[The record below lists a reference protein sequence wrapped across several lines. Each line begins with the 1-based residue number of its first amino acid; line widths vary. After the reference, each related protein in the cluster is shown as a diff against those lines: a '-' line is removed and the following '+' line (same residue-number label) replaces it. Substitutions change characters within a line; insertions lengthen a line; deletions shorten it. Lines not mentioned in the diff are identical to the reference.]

1 MAKPAKINPETGE
14 KNPVPD
20 NLKAHC
26 FKSGTEWKGNAKGMV
41 KGYKHKLRKTAEALK
56 HFEAQSPADVFIYI
70 RDTAL
75 ANGDLSL
82 AMNANKELS
91 KFVESTADAKESGK
105 PLKSAVDEMTDRELK
120 SKLKKFKIA

>member
-1 MAKPAKINPETGE
+1 MTAKINPETGE

-20 NLKAHC
+20 NLKAHT
-26 FKSGTEWKGNAKGMV
+26 FKSGSEWTGNALGNHKGT
-41 KGYKHKLRKTAEALK
+41 KHKLRKTAEALV

-75 ANGDLSL
+75 ANGDLAL

-91 KFVESTADAKESGK
+91 KFVESTADAKETNK
-105 PLKSAVDEMTDRELK
+105 VKESAIPEMTAKELK
-120 SKLKKFKIA
+120 AKLRKFKIA

>member
-1 MAKPAKINPETGE
+1 MGSGQYAKINPETGL
-14 KNPVPD
+14 KNEVPEL
-20 NLKAHC
+20 LKEHC
-26 FKSGTEWKGNAKGMV
+26 FKKGVSGNPKGNWKGT
-41 KGYKHKLRKTAEALK
+41 KHKLRKTAEALA
-56 HFEAQSPADVFIYI
+56 HFEAKSPADVFIYI

-105 PLKSAVDEMTDRELK
+105 PLVSAVSEMSEKELRN
-120 SKLKKFKIA
+120 KLKGFKIV